1 MKEKLKGKGAR
12 IMNCEGMEFVLG
24 DDGKVRDENGQ
35 EVKTKITD
43 DDLGNSYLSMR
54 NVKTND
60 RTLIPISDLMT
71 YFLRSLDASGAIED
85 DMEFD
90 KRDVS
95 HMRWYTIDE
104 DELEQGILG

>member
-1 MKEKLKGKGAR
+1 MA
-12 IMNCEGMEFVLG
+12 
-24 DDGKVRDENGQ
+24 
-35 EVKTKITD
+35 
-43 DDLGNSYLSMR
+43 
-54 NVKTND
+54 
-60 RTLIPISDLMT
+60 